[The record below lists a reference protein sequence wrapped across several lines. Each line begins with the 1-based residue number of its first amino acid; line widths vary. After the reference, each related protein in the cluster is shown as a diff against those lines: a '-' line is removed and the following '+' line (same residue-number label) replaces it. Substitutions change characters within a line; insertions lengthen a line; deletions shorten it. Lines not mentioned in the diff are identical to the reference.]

1 MYNQLSSLLNRT
13 WEAIDIRKKKIVW
26 LLLVLL
32 VVILLITFY
41 RRPLISFNEAS
52 EINTASI
59 NTVLIS
65 DTIEKSYY
73 IESEETK
80 KFISIL
86 DNLVM
91 KKKLIANI
99 PAFNTD
105 AYIIFFSASTEDSYT
120 IKFDYERNVIGI
132 FENRKNMKQYIL
144 EDNSDLLLFVQS
156 YLK

>member
-1 MYNQLSSLLNRT
+1 ML
-13 WEAIDIRKKKIVW
+13 
-26 LLLVLL
+26 LL
-32 VVILLITFY
+32 VVILLLTFY
-41 RRPLISFNEAS
+41 RRPLISFNEAT
-52 EINTASI
+52 EIKTATI

-65 DTIEKSYY
+65 DTREKSYY

-80 KFISIL
+80 QFISIL

-91 KKKLIANI
+91 KKKLIPNI

-132 FENRKNMKQYIL
+132 IENHKSMKQYIL
-144 EDNSDLLLFVQS
+144 EDNSDLFLFVQS
-156 YLK
+156 YFK